1 MANSFADSLPAFSN
15 AITNLVRRTGPS
27 IVGVHSQ
34 RARGSG
40 FVWRAGRIVTADEA
54 LADEGPVEVVL
65 PGGDVVPVTVKG
77 RDPSTDVALL
87 SVERTELPLACD
99 PQPSDS
105 PSAIETGAL
114 AVVVGARDGMPVA
127 ALGIVAH
134 AGPAWRSLRGGRIDA
149 RLELGVTP
157 RRSSEGA
164 LAFDA
169 SGRPFGMVVF
179 GPRRRALVIPMR
191 TIDRVAAQ
199 LDAEGRIARGYLGLG
214 LQPVRTPAGDIG
226 AMVMSVD
233 GDGPAARA
241 GVRQGDVV
249 VRLNARAIDGVST
262 LLHALGSESVGTT
275 LRLGARRADEPI
287 EFDVTIGKRPD
298 A

>member
-1 MANSFADSLPAFSN
+1 MGNNFGDSLPAFSN
-15 AITNLVRRTGPS
+15 AITNLVRRAAPS
-27 IVGVHSQ
+27 VVGVHSH

-54 LADEGPVEVVL
+54 LADDGPVEVAL
-65 PGGDVVPVTVKG
+65 PGGEVVPATVRG

-87 SVERTELPLACD
+87 AIERTDLPLACVS
-99 PQPSDS
+99 QAAHSS
-105 PSAIETGAL
+105 SAIETGAL
-114 AVVVGARDGMPVA
+114 TIVVGARDGMPVA
-127 ALGIVAH
+127 ALGIVAC

-149 RLELGVTP
+149 RIELGVAL
-157 RRSSEGA
+157 RGASEGA
-164 LAFDA
+164 LAFA
-169 SGRPFGMVVF
+169 ANGEPFGMTVL
-179 GPRRRALVIPMR
+179 GPRRRVLAIPLS

-199 LDAEGRIARGYLGLG
+199 LDAEGRVARGYLGLG

-233 GDGPAARA
+233 GDGPGARA

-249 VRLNARAIDGVST
+249 VRLDGHAIDGVST
-262 LLHALGSESVGTT
+262 LLHALGPESVGTT
-275 LRLGARRADEPI
+275 IKLGARRGEAPI